1 MTHDENTPSAD
12 GVRTAPA
19 FPVGYHRLHE
29 DVGLN
34 FQLNRFLGGM
44 GEEVLQ
50 EVRMAAPK
58 IRDYRDWKREILGL
72 AEGALANGRKLD
84 AAYYLRA
91 AEFYMMPDDPD
102 KLPARERF
110 VALMRSYYGVGEAK
124 MVPYG
129 SDSLPA
135 YRFAPE
141 SPKGTIL
148 FCGGFDSYVEEVFPM
163 AFFLV
168 AADYEVVVFEGPG
181 QGEALEDSRI
191 PMTPEWERP
200 VGAVLDH
207 FGLDDVTL
215 IGLSLGGGL
224 AIRAAAFERRV
235 RRVVAFDILFDFL
248 DCNLRQTSPV
258 LRAVL
263 RSLLAARAAGVINDL
278 LRRAMAKSLM
288 LQWGLRQGMNVFG
301 VESPYEYLRE
311 LGRYNTARVSRC
323 VEGDVLLLAGAEDHY
338 VPLSQFYRQT
348 RALTGAR
355 SIIGRIFTRAEQ
367 AQNHCQVGNVGL
379 ALNVITEWIDGIGRR
394 DESWTPAEPRP
405 NSAHARRTRVAVQE
419 ECRETSGA

>member
-1 MTHDENTPSAD
+1 MTHDNTPSAD
-12 GVRTAPA
+12 DVRREDVRRAPV
-19 FPVGYHRLHE
+19 FPVGYHQLHE
-29 DVGLN
+29 DASLN
-34 FQLNRFLGGM
+34 YQLNRFFGGL

-50 EVRMAAPK
+50 EVLAAAPK
-58 IRDYRDWKREILGL
+58 IRDYRDWKRELLGL

-84 AAYYLRA
+84 AAYYVRA

-110 VALMRSYYGVGEAK
+110 VTLARPYYGVSEAETEK
-124 MVPYG
+124 VPYDG
-129 SDSLPA
+129 GFLPA
-135 YRFAPE
+135 YRFVPE
-141 SPKGTIL
+141 SSKGTVVL
-148 FCGGFDSYVEEVFPM
+148 FGGFDSYAEELFPM

-181 QGEALEDSRI
+181 QGGALEDSRI

-235 RRVVAFDILFDFL
+235 RRVVAWDIFLDFL
-248 DCNLRQTSPV
+248 ECNLRQTDPV

-263 RSLLAARAAGVINDL
+263 RSLLAARVAGAINDL
-278 LRRAMAKSLM
+278 ARRAMAKSLM

-311 LGRYNTARVSRC
+311 LGRYNTAHVSRY
-323 VEGDVLLLAGAEDHY
+323 VEGDVLLLAGSEDHY
-338 VPLSQFYRQT
+338 VPLSQFYSQT

-355 SIIGRIFTRAEQ
+355 SITGRIFTRAEQ

-394 DESWTPAEPRP
+394 DAS
-405 NSAHARRTRVAVQE
+405 SAPLNRDRTAGTARDRASSRGGV
-419 ECRETSGA
+419 S

>member
-1 MTHDENTPSAD
+1 MTYDGNTPSAI
-12 GVRTAPA
+12 RMAPA
-19 FPVGYHRLHE
+19 FPVGYQRLHE
-29 DVGLN
+29 DAGLN
-34 FQLNRFLGGM
+34 FQLNRFFGGL

-50 EVRMAAPK
+50 EVRAAAPK
-58 IRDYRDWKREILGL
+58 IRDYRDWKRELLGL

-84 AAYYLRA
+84 AAYYFRA

-110 VALMRSYYGVGEAK
+110 VVLARSYYGVDAPEA
-124 MVPYG
+124 VPHDG
-129 SDSLPA
+129 GSLPA
-135 YRFAPE
+135 HRFVPE
-141 SPKGTIL
+141 SPKGTVVL
-148 FCGGFDSYVEEVFPM
+148 FGGFDSYAEELLPM

-168 AADYEVVVFEGPG
+168 AADYEVIVFEGPG
-181 QGEALEDSRI
+181 QGGALEDSRI

-224 AIRAAAFERRV
+224 AIRAAAFDRRV
-235 RRVVAFDILFDFL
+235 RRVVAWDILLDFL
-248 DCNLRQTSPV
+248 ESNLRQANPV

-263 RSLLAARAAGVINDL
+263 RSLLAARAAGAINDL
-278 LRRAMAKSLM
+278 ARRAMAKSLM

-311 LGRYNTARVSRC
+311 LGRYNTASVSRY

-355 SIIGRIFTRAEQ
+355 SITGRIFTRAEQ
-367 AQNHCQVGNVGL
+367 AQNHCQVGNTGL
-379 ALNVITEWIDGIGRR
+379 ALEVIVSWMDGIERR
-394 DESWTPAEPRP
+394 DASWAPAEPRP
-405 NSAHARRTRVAVQE
+405 KGTSCN
-419 ECRETSGA
+419 RESSGGGVT